1 MKGWVIP
8 LCLLV
13 AACGDGEHATRVKMD
28 FARPDSL
35 YDAPFP
41 SDDLI
46 AGGTVD
52 LSAFPNPEAVDIV
65 DKVLG
70 LLDGATGFA
79 TSGGVFFQ
87 LTGPIDASALP
98 DLAGSVAD
106 DAPVFLVD
114 IDSDSPGYGERIPV
128 YVDFEEL
135 NGLYA
140 APDTLS
146 LVPLQGT
153 ALQPNTRYAAVV
165 TNAITDAGG
174 SPLAAISAGER
185 DGYPAG
191 YADGFD
197 ALAQLGID
205 VDRIAGLAVFTTSD
219 PTDELYRVRDAALAR
234 TLPVIDAPFTRTDLF
249 DDFCVYQTTLPMP
262 DYQAGNPPFKTEGGG
277 WQFDADGKPIY
288 QRDETARLVVTVPRT
303 AMPSAGYPL
312 VVFVRTGGGGDRPM
326 VDRGVQAVHD
336 GPSLEPGEGPARY
349 FARAGFA
356 GLEVDGPLGGLR
368 NPTGGDEQ
376 FLIFNVQNL
385 TALRDNVRQSAV
397 ELSVIAH
404 VAAGLQL
411 DASDCPPAGTTDA
424 GPTAVSF
431 DDQHFALMGHSMGA
445 TIGPLAVAAEPLYR
459 ALLLSGAGGSWIENL
474 VYKHKPLDLPSVV
487 GLLLHQGGDIRV
499 DDPILTLAQWAL
511 EPSDPQVFDDAI
523 IRNPVGGADPR
534 HVLMEQGI
542 VDNYILPRI
551 ANTTSLS
558 IGLDQAGT
566 PLDDP
571 TSDDR
576 IADQSAL
583 APLLP
588 LVGRAAISL
597 PASGNVQP
605 TAGDPVTA
613 VVVQHLEDGV
623 EDGHEVVFQT
633 DGPKHQYQ
641 CFLASW
647 LADGTPT
654 VPVDASRDAPCP

>member
-1 MKGWVIP
+1 MKGWAAV
-8 LCLLV
+8 LLLL
-13 AACGDGEHATRVKMD
+13 ATACGDGEHATRVKMD
-28 FARPDSL
+28 FSRPEGL

-41 SDDLI
+41 SDDLA
-46 AGGTVD
+46 AGVTID
-52 LSAFPNPEAVDIV
+52 LSRFPNPEAVDIV
-65 DKVLG
+65 EKVRG

-79 TSGGVFFQ
+79 TSGGVFFH
-87 LTGPIDASALP
+87 LTGAIDPSGLP
-98 DLAGSVAD
+98 DLDGSVAD
-106 DAPVFLVD
+106 DAPVLLVD
-114 IDSDSPGYGERIPV
+114 IDAGSPGFGQRTPV

-135 NGLYA
+135 AGLYA
-140 APDTLS
+140 APDMLS

-153 ALQPNTRYAAVV
+153 PLRSGTRYAAVV
-165 TNAITDAGG
+165 TNAVVDAAGA
-174 SPLAAISAGER
+174 PLAALSAGER
-185 DGYPAG
+185 SGYPAG
-191 YADGFD
+191 YADAFD
-197 ALAQLGID
+197 ALAQLGVD
-205 VDRIAGLAVFTTSD
+205 VDRIAGLAVFTTGD
-219 PTDELYRVRDAALAR
+219 PTDELYRVRDDALAR

-262 DYQAGNPPFKTEGGG
+262 DYQAGTPPYKTTGGG
-277 WQFDADGKPIY
+277 WTFDADGNPVY
-288 QRDETARLVVTVPRT
+288 QRDETARLVVTVPRS
-303 AMPSAGYPL
+303 AMPTAGFPL

-326 VDRGVQAVHD
+326 VDRGVQEVHG

-385 TALRDNVRQSAV
+385 TALRDNVRESAV

-411 DASDCPPAGTTDA
+411 DTSDCPPAGTSDP
-424 GPTAVSF
+424 GPATASF

-445 TIGPLAVAAEPLYR
+445 TIAPQAVAAEPLYR

-499 DDPILTLAQWAL
+499 DDPMLTLAQWAL
-511 EPSDPQVFDDAI
+511 EPSDPQVFGGAI
-523 IRNPVGGADPR
+523 IRNPTGGAAPR

-571 TSDDR
+571 TSDER

-588 LVGRAAISL
+588 LVGRAAVSL

-605 TAGDPVTA
+605 AGGDPVTA

-633 DGPKHQYQ
+633 DGAKHQYQ

-647 LADGTPT
+647 LADGIPT
-654 VPVDASRDAPCP
+654 VPVDASRDAMCP